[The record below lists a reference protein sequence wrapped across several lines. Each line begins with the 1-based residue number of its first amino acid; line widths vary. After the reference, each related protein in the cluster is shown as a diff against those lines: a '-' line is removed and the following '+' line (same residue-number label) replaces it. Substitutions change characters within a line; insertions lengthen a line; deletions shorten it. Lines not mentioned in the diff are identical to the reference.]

1 MIAYDL
7 DILVRDYTQDDLYNL
22 FNKTYVEF
30 TLPNTS
36 EYIVQQ
42 DEEMRIDLICYRIYD
57 STEYVAF
64 LLNFNGIENPLNVM
78 PGDLIKYVDI
88 ADIES
93 YKYNKVNTEQV
104 KQDILSIDKGSR
116 KDPNRKEFLEQ
127 GYSLPPTF
135 NEEPSTGLQIIGNT
149 LFIGG

>member
-88 ADIES
+88 YLDIVWKPCKES
-93 YKYNKVNTEQV
+93 S
-104 KQDILSIDKGSR
+104 DIM
-116 KDPNRKEFLEQ
+116 
-127 GYSLPPTF
+127 Y
-135 NEEPSTGLQIIGNT
+135 
-149 LFIGG
+149 FICIVF